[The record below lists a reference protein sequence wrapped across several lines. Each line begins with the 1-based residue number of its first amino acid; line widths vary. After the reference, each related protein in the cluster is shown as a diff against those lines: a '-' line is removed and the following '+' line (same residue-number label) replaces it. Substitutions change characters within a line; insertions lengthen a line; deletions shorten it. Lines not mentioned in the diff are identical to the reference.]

1 MTLKERARL
10 IRSTKQMHSTWYRE
24 TYPDVASLGMD
35 SAEHYLKY
43 GAAMGR
49 NPGKNFDTKFYLAK
63 HPDLATLSITPL
75 EHYATIGRA
84 RGSAT
89 SPSKP
94 HAYVQKIRKKLFTL
108 GFTEKPLAELQD
120 IAFQEQDLCAAE
132 EALFQ
137 LAMWHIRQKTPS
149 DYETALDYIDRAFRL
164 SPSSQ
169 RKSLLA
175 TCKLVT
181 LYYCHRS
188 EEAKHFYNSVAL
200 DAAVDA
206 NVLLAYSN
214 HFESIHIKLSLINTA
229 LSQYDL
235 PPLRL
240 LPANGLSL
248 YDRLTSA
255 IPLQKITEGPK
266 VTVLIAAYNCAE
278 TLPTAL
284 RSLSEQTWQNLEII
298 VIDDCSPSPQTLEV
312 ANRYAAAD
320 PRIRVIAME
329 QNVGAYA
336 ARNYGLKIATG
347 EFIALHDADDW
358 AHPTRIER
366 QVRFLQANPDVIGC
380 MSQQSRATDELEF
393 LRLDGRGALIT
404 TNICSFMYRR
414 QTVLNTVGEWDTVR
428 FGADTELI
436 KRIQRAHG
444 GKSVRQLYDGPA
456 VFQRMSNSSIVG
468 DPYFGIEGLPY
479 GARYIYH
486 DAFSAYHAQAA
497 IPRMSSSEKRPFPVP
512 RAMMRSGLERRTCQ
526 EFDVILATDFRAKN
540 DTVKNTYNDILHFN
554 KFGFS
559 QAHFH
564 IYQYDIDPSLQLYD
578 DFIKFVPQDFS
589 NVLVY
594 GEEAKCDLLIIRNP
608 LALLHHQR
616 YLPTIQARNVRVIVD
631 CIPLHNT
638 EAGTQS
644 ISLAACARNIRSF
657 FGTDAIWH
665 AADSMT
671 HTKFVEHYADQL
683 HHIHLSGDIWPRITK
698 DTEPAFFIEQLR
710 TLGAVKRIK
719 KNLTN
724 DKKSNIDC

>member
-49 NPGKNFDTKFYLAK
+49 NPGKNFDTKFYLSE
-63 HPDLATLSITPL
+63 HPDASSGGLTPL
-75 EHYATIGRA
+75 EHYARIGLRKGFST
-84 RGSAT
+84 R
-89 SPSKP
+89 PPEPRDQIKR
-94 HAYVQKIRKKLFTL
+94 IRRKLLTL
-108 GFTEKPLAELQD
+108 GFTEEPLAELLALANSSENPILRESALGQL
-120 IAFQEQDLCAAE
+120 AFWHTQLKTDDDYRQAVSYLDRAYSVATCAQTRSLFATAKLV
-132 EALFQ
+132 ALFH
-137 LAMWHIRQKTPS
+137 LGLHDEAKEFYNRI
-149 DYETALDYIDRAFRL
+149 ALDG
-164 SPSSQ
+164 
-169 RKSLLA
+169 
-175 TCKLVT
+175 
-181 LYYCHRS
+181 
-188 EEAKHFYNSVAL
+188 
-200 DAAVDA
+200 AVDT

-214 HFESIHIKLSLINTA
+214 HFSSLDSKLVLINSA
-229 LSQYDL
+229 LSVFGIC
-235 PPLRL
+235 PLRL
-240 LPANGLSL
+240 LPPNGSNP

-255 IPLQKITEGPK
+255 VSLPTVNDGPK
-266 VTVLIAAYNCAE
+266 VTVLIAAYDCPD

-284 RSLSEQTWQNLEII
+284 RSLQEQTWRNLEII
-298 VIDDCSPSPQTLEV
+298 VIDDCSPTLETIEI
-312 ANRYAAAD
+312 ANNIAAED
-320 PRIRVIAME
+320 PRIRIIRME
-329 QNVGAYA
+329 RNGGAYV
-336 ARNYGLKIATG
+336 ARNLGLREATG
-347 EFIALHDADDW
+347 DFVTLHDADDW
-358 AHPTRIER
+358 AHPSRIEVQAR
-366 QVRFLQANPDVIGC
+366 LLQENQYLIGC
-380 MSQQSRATDELEF
+380 TSQQCRATNNLEF
-393 LRLDGRGALIT
+393 LRLSSLGALIMPNT
-404 TNICSFMYRR
+404 SSFMFRR
-414 QTVLNTVGEWDTVR
+414 EAVLQTVGEWDTVR

-436 KRIQRAHG
+436 MRIQAFHG
-444 GKSVRQLYDGPA
+444 ARSVRQLKDGPRA
-456 VFQRMSNSSIVG
+456 FQRHSSTSITR
-468 DPYFGIEGLPY
+468 DPYFGIEGFHY

-497 IPRMSSSEKRPFPVP
+497 RMSSSEKRPFPVP

-564 IYQYDIDPSLQLYD
+564 IYQYDIDPSLQSYD

>member
-298 VIDDCSPSPQTLEV
+298 VIDDCSPYGIADQRGAFARKRLSSINTNSCPVNASRHRT
-312 ANRYAAAD
+312 AAESVTKGKNSSRH
-320 PRIRVIAME
+320 PICPYPSITFRIR
-329 QNVGAYA
+329 
-336 ARNYGLKIATG
+336 KSS
-347 EFIALHDADDW
+347 
-358 AHPTRIER
+358 
-366 QVRFLQANPDVIGC
+366 LQTQP
-380 MSQQSRATDELEF
+380 LF
-393 LRLDGRGALIT
+393 ALIRSYWQPTDT
-404 TNICSFMYRR
+404 TTGRR
-414 QTVLNTVGEWDTVR
+414 LPHTAEFALRSALTVLPRKD
-428 FGADTELI
+428 F
-436 KRIQRAHG
+436 KR
-444 GKSVRQLYDGPA
+444 
-456 VFQRMSNSSIVG
+456 
-468 DPYFGIEGLPY
+468 
-479 GARYIYH
+479 
-486 DAFSAYHAQAA
+486 
-497 IPRMSSSEKRPFPVP
+497 
-512 RAMMRSGLERRTCQ
+512 
-526 EFDVILATDFRAKN
+526 
-540 DTVKNTYNDILHFN
+540 
-554 KFGFS
+554 
-559 QAHFH
+559 
-564 IYQYDIDPSLQLYD
+564 
-578 DFIKFVPQDFS
+578 
-589 NVLVY
+589 
-594 GEEAKCDLLIIRNP
+594 
-608 LALLHHQR
+608 
-616 YLPTIQARNVRVIVD
+616 
-631 CIPLHNT
+631 
-638 EAGTQS
+638 
-644 ISLAACARNIRSF
+644 
-657 FGTDAIWH
+657 
-665 AADSMT
+665 
-671 HTKFVEHYADQL
+671 
-683 HHIHLSGDIWPRITK
+683 
-698 DTEPAFFIEQLR
+698 
-710 TLGAVKRIK
+710 
-719 KNLTN
+719 
-724 DKKSNIDC
+724 